1 MKSVLGGRN
10 KKYMIFYIA
19 GLSIAM
25 AGFILSFLYV
35 LNERNYDRSYKDH
48 SRIYRAESRLV
59 YGQGKEQLQATSPIP
74 LAPSL
79 MKDCPGIESAAR
91 VSRPYPETLLSTKS
105 GRKFIE
111 RQGIWADNSLFTV
124 FSFSFIRGGSES
136 ALTQP
141 LSIVLTEKLAEKYFP
156 DEDPIGKKIRINNHF
171 FYKVTGVIKDIP
183 VNSHFDF
190 SFVVSSDFSGTL
202 VGGWDSS
209 LIFTYVLLNSKGQT
223 EELSRSLRDILKENG
238 VVSDKEIYL
247 KPLSKIYLGPD
258 IFFEFGRKGN
268 RKIISLCFWV
278 AFLILLTVSM
288 VFTDAAAP
296 EEGSNNSSDIKAKI
310 KAVLPGTFLK
320 TLLCGI
326 LAVILCF
333 VFLPAFERL
342 VNRTLMVG
350 FFGFLLA
357 LVLSVII
364 TGFLSTLSAVFF
376 RIEKSGISKTFTIL
390 QLFFFLILFLA
401 FLKITNKAAYLKNE
415 DQGIDKDN
423 IVAMDF
429 SRLGKDNLGKCM
441 ALKNELLK
449 NPNILEAGFSLHF
462 PLGMLGTSAVA
473 VEGAGPGREVMAN
486 INFVNAD
493 FCDTYGLE
501 LTGESRDI
509 SSQTEI
515 PPGEWACF
523 INKTAA
529 EEFEENNSRLRDSR
543 IIGKR
548 LIFSDGNKPII
559 RGVVKDFPF
568 SFSMDKVKPLVIVYR
583 SGNEFVYPKL
593 SLSLYSGDRVNTLDF
608 IHNKFKVLFPEDV
621 FEYRS
626 FDKYYSNIFQ
636 DDVVLKNM
644 LGFFSALTFFIFIM
658 GLLSRR
664 ARFFVLEEQKKNR
677 FLGRSN
683 LLFFGF
689 IKWLVAYLYILLF
702 IEPHLFYYGFGKM
715 MELPLY
721 SYGWRFF
728 KQSITHPGGLIEFL
742 AGFLSQFFYINLGGA
757 FVITAVAW
765 GLSIASLRLIALAGG
780 KSSYRML
787 GYIPALLFIMS
798 YNYYDH
804 ALLLGLALLTAL
816 FFSVFYIKSRL
827 KSVSARILWF
837 FILFVVL
844 YFIAG
849 GACLFFAVLAVISE
863 CFFRREYTAAV
874 LLFAIAAIAPYIA
887 GTLIFDLHSSAIFLS
902 LTPFYFGWANMD
914 SALILQSMF
923 IYVPGLIIV
932 IVLFS
937 SKKAASSSQGKRLV
951 KILPYTV
958 LLVLFIIANLITFN
972 KNKKTLYKLIYF
984 SHINKWEQVLN
995 QAKKLPPDTYNLYSN
1010 YQINRALYHSGR
1022 LGEDMFSFPQ
1032 HMDALA
1038 LIPFE
1043 TERFLMRDAAVID
1056 ASLELGSLNIAEY
1069 LSLEVMEVGGN
1080 SPFFLWDLAL
1090 INVVKKQT
1098 DTARVF
1104 LNALCKDLILRKKA
1118 KRLLSRLDKD
1128 PDLEDDRQVQYLRH
1142 VMLEKDVANIDV
1154 ESLLLKLLEKN
1165 RYNRMAFEYLMAY
1178 YLMERRV
1185 DKVAENFA
1193 RLDELGYKEIPRNY
1207 EEAILLHSLDT
1218 GGTIKLF
1225 GKKLRPETLE
1235 KFQAFSEI
1243 MSSSAEIS
1251 RQAASREL
1259 MQKFG
1264 STYFFYYS
1272 FDRSGVAR

>member
-1 MKSVLGGRN
+1 MKNVLDGRN
-10 KKYMIFYIA
+10 KTHMIFYIA

-25 AGFILSFLYV
+25 AGFILSFLYG
-35 LNERNYDRSYKDH
+35 LNERNYDRSYKNYR
-48 SRIYRAESRLV
+48 RIYRVESRLV
-59 YGQGKEQLQATSPIP
+59 YGQGKEQLQAISPIP

-79 MKDCPGIESAAR
+79 MKDYPEVESAVR
-91 VSRPYPETLLSTKS
+91 LSRPYPETLLSTKS

-124 FSFSFIRGGSES
+124 FPFSFIRGGSIN

-141 LSIVLTEKLAEKYFP
+141 LSIVLTEKLAEKYFS
-156 DEDPIGKKIRINNHF
+156 DEDPIGKKIRINNHLN
-171 FYKVTGVIKDIP
+171 YKVTGVIKDIP
-183 VNSHFDF
+183 VNSHLDF

-209 LIFTYVLLNSKGQT
+209 LIFTYVLLKGKGQT
-223 EELSRSLRDILKENG
+223 RELSRSLRGILKKNG

-258 IFFEFGRKGN
+258 IFFEFGHKGN
-268 RKIISLCFWV
+268 RKIVSLCFWV

-288 VFTDAAAP
+288 VFTDTAVP
-296 EEGSNNSSDIKAKI
+296 EEGSNNSSDIQAKI

-320 TLLCGI
+320 TLFCGI

-342 VNRTLMVG
+342 VNRTLTVG
-350 FFGFLLA
+350 FFGFLFA
-357 LVLSVII
+357 LVLCVII

-376 RIEKSGISKTFTIL
+376 RIEKSGISKTFAML
-390 QLFFFLILFLA
+390 QLLFFLILFIA
-401 FLKITNKAAYLKNE
+401 FLKISDKSEHLKNE
-415 DQGIDKDN
+415 DQGIDKGN
-423 IVAMDF
+423 IIALDF

-462 PLGMLGTSAVA
+462 PLGALSTSAVA
-473 VEGAGPGREVMAN
+473 VAGAGPGREVIAN

-501 LTGESRDI
+501 LTGESRDP

-515 PPGEWACF
+515 SPGEWACF
-523 INKTAA
+523 INETAA
-529 EEFEENNSRLRDSR
+529 EEFKQNNRGLRNSR

-548 LIFSDGNKPII
+548 LIFSDGHKPII
-559 RGVVKDFPF
+559 YGIVRDFPF
-568 SFSMDKVKPLVIVYR
+568 SFSMDKVKPLVMVYQK
-583 SGNEFVYPKL
+583 GNEFIYPKL
-593 SLSLYSGDRVNTLDF
+593 SLSLYSGDMVNTLDF
-608 IHNKFKVLFPEDV
+608 IHNKFQVLFPEDL

-626 FDKYYSNIFQ
+626 FDKYYRKIFQ
-636 DDVVLKNM
+636 DDVVMKNM
-644 LGFFSALTFFIFIM
+644 LGFFSAVAFFIFIM

-664 ARFFVLEEQKKNR
+664 AWCFALGEQKKNR

-702 IEPHLFYYGFGKM
+702 IEPRLFYYGFGKM

-728 KQSITHPGGLIEFL
+728 KKSITHPGGLTDFL
-742 AGFLSQFFYINLGGA
+742 AGFLSQLFYINWVGA
-757 FVITAVAW
+757 LVITAVAW
-765 GLSIASLRLIALAGG
+765 GLSIVSLRLIALAGG

-787 GYIPALLFIMS
+787 GHIPALLFIMS

-816 FFSVFYIKSRL
+816 FFSVLYIKSRIE
-827 KSVSARILWF
+827 SVSARILWF
-837 FILFVVL
+837 GILFIVL

-849 GACLFFAVLAVISE
+849 GACLIFTMLAVINE
-863 CFFRREYTAAV
+863 CFSRREYTAAA
-874 LLFAIAAIAPYIA
+874 LLFATAAIAPYLA

-902 LTPFYFGWANMD
+902 LTPFISGAANMD

-923 IYVPGLIIV
+923 LFVPGLIIF
-932 IVLFS
+932 IILFS
-937 SKKAASSSQGKRLV
+937 SKKISSSSQGKLLA
-951 KILPYTV
+951 KILPYAV
-958 LLVLFIIANLITFN
+958 LLLLFIIANLITFN

-984 SHINKWEQVLN
+984 SHINKWEQVLD
-995 QAKKLPPDTYNLYSN
+995 QAQKLPPDTYNLYSN

-1022 LGEDMFSFPQ
+1022 LGEEMFSFPQ
-1032 HMDALA
+1032 HMDAFE

-1043 TERFLMRDAAVID
+1043 TEHFLMRDAAVID
-1056 ASLELGSLNIAEY
+1056 LSLELGSLNIAEY
-1069 LSLEVMEVGGN
+1069 LSLEVMEIAGN
-1080 SPFFLWDLAL
+1080 SPFFLRDLAL

-1098 DTARVF
+1098 DTARIF
-1104 LNALCKDLILRKKA
+1104 LNALCKDLIFRIKA
-1118 KRLLSRLDKD
+1118 RSFLSRLDKD
-1128 PDLEDDRQVQYLRH
+1128 PDLKDDSQVQYLRH

-1218 GGTIKLF
+1218 GGAIKLF

-1272 FDRSGVAR
+1272 FDRSGVVR